1 MTEPDP
7 IPDLV
12 QARFGPAL
20 GPPWAGFGH
29 AQGVLS
35 ARHGPADVTGLARL
49 LDRRSCRDYA
59 EREVPEGLVRL
70 LLAAGLS
77 APTKSDLQQ
86 ADVVWVRDGALRAE
100 LLEGI
105 PGADWIARAPVF
117 LVVCANG
124 ARFAALF
131 EGGEFPN
138 DHFDAL
144 FNATVDAAV
153 VLEGLV
159 AAATLAGLGTCPI
172 SQIRNRAERIS
183 GLLGLPDRVF
193 PVAGLCIGYV
203 ETEAPISPRL
213 DLGITVHTDRY
224 DRDAF
229 ARLGPV
235 YDARRIAE
243 APYRRQRDPERFGT
257 ARSYGWSEDK
267 RRQYAAPQRA
277 DFGAFLRGR
286 GFSFE

>member
-86 ADVVWVRDGALRAE
+86 ADVIWVRDHALRAE

-224 DRDAF
+224 DCDAF
-229 ARLGPV
+229 ARLGPA

>member
-1 MTEPDP
+1 MTQSGKIRDS
-7 IPDLV
+7 IH
-12 QARFGPAL
+12 ARFGSTS
-20 GPPWAGFGH
+20 GVFGECF
-29 AQGVLS
+29 GS
-35 ARHGPADVTGLARL
+35 ADCAGLARL

-86 ADVVWVRDGALRAE
+86 ADVVWVRDDALRGE
-100 LLEGI
+100 ILEGI
-105 PGADWIARAPVF
+105 GGAEWIARAPVF

-124 ARFAALF
+124 ARFASLF

-159 AAATLAGLGTCPI
+159 AAAALAGLGACPI

-183 GLLGLPDRVF
+183 GLLDLPERVF
-193 PVAGLCIGYV
+193 PVAGLCMGYV

-213 DLGITVHTDRY
+213 DLGITVHIDRY

-229 ARLGPV
+229 ARLGAA

-243 APYRRQRDPERFGT
+243 APYARQREPERFGVAET
-257 ARSYGWSEDK
+257 YGWREDK
-267 RRQYAAPQRA
+267 RRQYADPQRA
-277 DFGAFLRGR
+277 DFGAYLRGR
-286 GFSFE
+286 GFSFA

>member
-1 MTEPDP
+1 MTQSDEIRDS
-7 IPDLV
+7 IH
-12 QARFGPAL
+12 ARFGSAS
-20 GPPWAGFGH
+20 GVFGECFD
-29 AQGVLS
+29 S
-35 ARHGPADVTGLARL
+35 ADCAGLARL

-86 ADVVWVRDGALRAE
+86 ADVVWVRDHALRGE
-100 LLEGI
+100 ILEGI
-105 PGADWIARAPVF
+105 GGADWIARAPVF

-124 ARFAALF
+124 ARFASLF
-131 EGGEFPN
+131 EGQDFPN

-144 FNATVDAAV
+144 FNATVDAAM

-159 AAATLAGLGTCPI
+159 AAAALAGLGTCPI

-193 PVAGLCIGYV
+193 PVAGLCMGYAA
-203 ETEAPISPRL
+203 EEAAISPRL
-213 DLGITVHTDRY
+213 GLGVTVHEDRY

-229 ARLGPV
+229 ARLGAAD
-235 YDARRIAE
+235 DARRIAE
-243 APYRRQRDPERFGT
+243 APYARQRELERFGIAET
-257 ARSYGWSEDK
+257 YGWREDK
-267 RRQYAAPQRA
+267 RRQYAVPQRV
-277 DFGAFLRGR
+277 DFGAFLRSR

>member
-1 MTEPDP
+1 MTQSDEIRDS
-7 IPDLV
+7 IH
-12 QARFGPAL
+12 ARFGSASVV
-20 GPPWAGFGH
+20 FGECF
-29 AQGVLS
+29 GS
-35 ARHGPADVTGLARL
+35 ADCAGLARL
-49 LDRRSCRDYA
+49 LDRRSCREYS

-229 ARLGPV
+229 ARLGPA

-257 ARSYGWSEDK
+257 AQAYGWSEDK

-277 DFGAFLRGR
+277 EFGAFLRGR

>member
-1 MTEPDP
+1 MTRSDEIRDS
-7 IPDLV
+7 V
-12 QARFGPAL
+12 QARFGSAL
-20 GPPWAGFGH
+20 VVLEEWFGSGDC
-29 AQGVLS
+29 A
-35 ARHGPADVTGLARL
+35 GLARL

-59 EREVPEGLVRL
+59 EREVPEALVRL

-86 ADVVWVRDGALRAE
+86 ADVVWVRDHALRGE
-100 LLEGI
+100 ILEGI
-105 PGADWIARAPVF
+105 GGAEWIARAPVF

-159 AAATLAGLGTCPI
+159 AAAALAGLGTCPI

-183 GLLGLPDRVF
+183 GLLDLPDRVF
-193 PVAGLCIGYV
+193 PVAGLCMGYAASD
-203 ETEAPISPRL
+203 APISPRL
-213 DLGITVHTDRY
+213 DLGITVHEDRY

-229 ARLGPV
+229 ARLGPA
-235 YDARRIAE
+235 YDARRIAA
-243 APYRRQRDPERFGT
+243 APYARQRDPERFGS
-257 ARSYGWSEDK
+257 AESYGWREDK
-267 RRQYAAPQRA
+267 RRQYADPQRA
-277 DFGAFLRGR
+277 DFGAFLRAR
-286 GFSFE
+286 GFRME